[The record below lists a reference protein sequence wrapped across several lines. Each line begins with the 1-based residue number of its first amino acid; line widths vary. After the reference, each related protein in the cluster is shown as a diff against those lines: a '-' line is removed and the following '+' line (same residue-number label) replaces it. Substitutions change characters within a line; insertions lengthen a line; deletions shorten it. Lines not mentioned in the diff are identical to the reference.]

1 MTLKDRWSQLDPVHR
16 KYWTWGTIATVVI
29 VVLWVSASVF
39 DGTSGPR
46 KKARKEIVTALTD
59 HDPRSVGIDAM
70 NSALRAQGAQINKL
84 LQGQKAQSD
93 ASESLKAVLESNKL
107 LQEQNTRT
115 SGDVDLLKQQLEE
128 FKTSQAKA
136 LMEGESKGN
145 DSSTSAD
152 PGLVKTPTGGDFN
165 RYSPSSVQKNPETYF
180 ASAPQPPEPP
190 KSGSGAKKA
199 DAKIDIRTI
208 ASEEKEADPKA
219 EKEHEMFLPAG
230 SILSGALIT
239 GMDAP
244 TGQGARK
251 EPFPALLRIKK
262 EAILPNRFRADIKE
276 CFLIASGF
284 GDLSSERAYLRAEVI
299 SCVREDGGVIET
311 KLDAYAAGEDGK
323 AGVRGR
329 LVSKQGQILARSLMA
344 GFMQGVS
351 EAFSVKSVPTI
362 NVRDINSTNSNKT
375 YSPVME
381 QAFNG
386 EALQGAAISGTGKA
400 LERIADFYLEMAES
414 LYPVIEVDALREID
428 FIVKRGQTLKLQ
440 Q

>member
-1 MTLKDRWSQLDPVHR
+1 MN
-16 KYWTWGTIATVVI
+16 AT
-29 VVLWVSASVF
+29 
-39 DGTSGPR
+39 
-46 KKARKEIVTALTD
+46 
-59 HDPRSVGIDAM
+59 
-70 NSALRAQGAQINKL
+70 LRAQGAQLSKL
-84 LQGQKAQSD
+84 LQNQRTQTDTATT
-93 ASESLKAVLESNKL
+93 LKDVQETNKQL
-107 LQEQNTRT
+107 LEQNSRT
-115 SGDVDLLKQQLEE
+115 SGEVDLLKQQIEELKTLQTKSLLEAE
-128 FKTSQAKA
+128 A
-136 LMEGESKGN
+136 KGN
-145 DSSTSAD
+145 DPSISAD
-152 PGLVKTPTGGDFN
+152 PGSVKTPTGGEFN
-165 RYSPSSVQKNPETYF
+165 RYSSLAVQKNPETYF

-299 SCVREDGGVIET
+299 SCVREDGGVIES

-329 LVSKQGQILARSLMA
+329 LVSKQGVILARSLMA

-375 YSPVME
+375 YNPVME

-400 LERIADFYLEMAES
+400 LERIADFYLEMAEN

-428 FIVKRGQTLKLQ
+428 FIVNRGQTLKLQ
-440 Q
+440 P

>member
-1 MTLKDRWSQLDPVHR
+1 
-16 KYWTWGTIATVVI
+16 
-29 VVLWVSASVF
+29 
-39 DGTSGPR
+39 
-46 KKARKEIVTALTD
+46 
-59 HDPRSVGIDAM
+59 
-70 NSALRAQGAQINKL
+70 
-84 LQGQKAQSD
+84 
-93 ASESLKAVLESNKL
+93 
-107 LQEQNTRT
+107 
-115 SGDVDLLKQQLEE
+115 
-128 FKTSQAKA
+128 
-136 LMEGESKGN
+136 
-145 DSSTSAD
+145 
-152 PGLVKTPTGGDFN
+152 
-165 RYSPSSVQKNPETYF
+165 
-180 ASAPQPPEPP
+180 
-190 KSGSGAKKA
+190 
-199 DAKIDIRTI
+199 
-208 ASEEKEADPKA
+208 
-219 EKEHEMFLPAG
+219 MFLPAG

-299 SCVREDGGVIET
+299 SCVREDGGVIES

-329 LVSKQGQILARSLMA
+329 LVSKQGVILARSLMA

-375 YSPVME
+375 YNPVME

-400 LERIADFYLEMAES
+400 LERIADFYLEMAEN

-440 Q
+440 P

>member
-1 MTLKDRWSQLDPVHR
+1 MTFKDRWSQLDPAHR
-16 KYWTWGTIATVVI
+16 KYLTWGIIAAVVI

-39 DGTSGPR
+39 DSTGGP
-46 KKARKEIVTALTD
+46 KKKSRKEIVTALTD
-59 HDPRSVGIDAM
+59 HDPRAVGIDAM
-70 NSALRAQGAQINKL
+70 NATLRAQGAQLSKL
-84 LQGQKAQSD
+84 LQNQRTQTDTATT
-93 ASESLKAVLESNKL
+93 LKEVQETNKQL
-107 LQEQNTRT
+107 LEQNSRT
-115 SGDVDLLKQQLEE
+115 SGDVDLLKQQIEELKTLQTKSLLE
-128 FKTSQAKA
+128 A
-136 LMEGESKGN
+136 ESKGN
-145 DSSTSAD
+145 DPSISAD
-152 PGLVKTPTGGDFN
+152 PGSVKTPTGGEFN
-165 RYSPSSVQKNPETYF
+165 RYSSLAVQKNPETYF

-190 KSGSGAKKA
+190 KSGSGAKKSE
-199 DAKIDIRTI
+199 AKIDIRTI

-375 YSPVME
+375 YNPVME

-400 LERIADFYLEMAES
+400 LERIADFYLEMAEN

-440 Q
+440 P

>member
-1 MTLKDRWSQLDPVHR
+1 MNFKERWTQLDPTHR
-16 KYWTWGTIATVVI
+16 KWITWGSIAVTTT
-29 VVLWVSASVF
+29 VVLWASAAFF
-39 DGTSGPR
+39 DGSSGPAQ
-46 KKARKEIVTALTD
+46 KKRKEIVSALTD
-59 HDPRSVGIDAM
+59 HDPRAVGIDAI
-70 NSALRAQGAQINKL
+70 NATIRAQGAQISKL
-84 LQGQKAQSD
+84 AQNQKAATDTAD
-93 ASESLKAVLESNKL
+93 ALKQVSETNKQ
-107 LQEQNTRT
+107 LQEQLARNEA
-115 SGDVDLLKQQLEE
+115 DAELMKQQLEE
-128 FKTSQAKA
+128 LKNGQAKVQ
-136 LMEGESKGN
+136 MESESKSNG
-145 DSSTSAD
+145 SSDGVD
-152 PGLVKTPTGGDFN
+152 PTAVKTPSGGDFD
-165 RYSPSSVQKNPETYF
+165 RSSPSAVQKHPETYF

-190 KSGSGAKKA
+190 KSGSGAKKG
-199 DAKIDIRTI
+199 DTTKHIRTVT
-208 ASEEKEADPKA
+208 ATEEEVDPKA

-262 EAILPNRFRADIKE
+262 EAILPNRFRADIRE

-362 NVRDINSTNSNKT
+362 NVRDINSNSDKAYN
-375 YSPVME
+375 PVME
-381 QAFNG
+381 QALNG